1 MKSANNL
8 GSLENKEIK
17 KEHEQSSY
25 ESYSVSVKRG
35 AQELNSKLTNKSLK
49 KAHSPSFDRNK
60 PVRISKLPHL
70 R

>member
-25 ESYSVSVKRG
+25 ELSSVSVKRG